1 MKCHTRVR
9 LAAGMFCVLAAAACG
24 FDGEDPAA
32 RTGAQDRGSTSAPSG
47 AADHP
52 SSGAASGTTAAAPT
66 AWSTT
71 PVVVDSD
78 TSGQLIAVTA
88 ENRDG
93 VDRLSFEFSGDAPG
107 YRVEP
112 VRVITAGP
120 DGDVV
125 DVSGRSFLNVAFTST
140 TPGSDGPIADD
151 VPTNEDLDLPLL
163 RQVVLAHN
171 VGGSLWFGVG
181 VDADAP
187 TFRVVPLTDPARL
200 VLEVRAG

>member
-1 MKCHTRVR
+1 MS
-9 LAAGMFCVLAAAACG
+9 AAAAS
-24 FDGEDPAA
+24 
-32 RTGAQDRGSTSAPSG
+32 STS
-47 AADHP
+47 
-52 SSGAASGTTAAAPT
+52 
-66 AWSTT
+66 
-71 PVVVDSD
+71 
-78 TSGQLIAVTA
+78 
-88 ENRDG
+88 
-93 VDRLSFEFSGDAPG
+93 
-107 YRVEP
+107 
-112 VRVITAGP
+112 
-120 DGDVV
+120 
-125 DVSGRSFLNVAFTST
+125 FTST